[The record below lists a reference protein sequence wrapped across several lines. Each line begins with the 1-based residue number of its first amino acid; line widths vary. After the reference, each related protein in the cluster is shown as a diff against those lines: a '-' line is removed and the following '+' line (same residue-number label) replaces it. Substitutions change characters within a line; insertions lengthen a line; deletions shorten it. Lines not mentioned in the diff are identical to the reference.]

1 MSGPTLGYHAGQV
14 GELVLTNS
22 DQSRQGPGKKRVS
35 LLAVLT
41 AYLAIMRPYII
52 TVVGLGLAV
61 GCWNAGNWP
70 GTYFFLSVAA
80 FPYVLRL
87 ILHGVGFLRRGNET

>member
-1 MSGPTLGYHAGQV
+1 MTK
-14 GELVLTNS
+14 S
-22 DQSRQGPGKKRVS
+22 DQSRQGPEKKRVS
-35 LLAVLT
+35 VLAVLT

-70 GTYFFLSVAA
+70 GTYFFLGVAA

-87 ILHGVGFLRRGNET
+87 VLHGVGCLRRSIQT